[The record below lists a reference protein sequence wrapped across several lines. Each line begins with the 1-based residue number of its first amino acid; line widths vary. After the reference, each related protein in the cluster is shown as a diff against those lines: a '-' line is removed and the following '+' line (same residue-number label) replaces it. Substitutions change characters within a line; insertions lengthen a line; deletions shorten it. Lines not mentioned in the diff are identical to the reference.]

1 MRVQHTILSK
11 IVRSINQ
18 GLRSDINGS
27 DRNEAR
33 HKKEK
38 NKDRERKGGTRK
50 TDDTGDEP

>member
-1 MRVQHTILSK
+1 MVPKTP
-11 IVRSINQ
+11 NQ

-38 NKDRERKGGTRK
+38 NKDRKRKGGTRK